1 MSETGGLN
9 VTIFLE
15 LLIAVAVVAAAVR
28 YVRIP
33 YTVALVLVG
42 LGLALLPGT
51 PQVELTPQIILTVF
65 LPVLLFYGAYHL
77 DFADLRANLT
87 PVTLL
92 AIPGVVVTA
101 VLAGAALHWAA
112 GVEWI
117 IALLFG
123 TIVAATDP
131 VAVLAVFGEVGAP
144 RRLATIVTAE
154 SLFNDGTA
162 LVFFTTMVGV
172 ATGASAVDAGV
183 TIEQFVLG
191 VAGALALGAAVGI
204 VGTAVLSRI
213 DDALLETAIFLIMA
227 YGGFLLADRLGISG
241 PLETVTAGL
250 LLGIRGRRVMSPTTR
265 LQAGA
270 TWEFLDFLANSL
282 LFLLV
287 GLELRFLGEP
297 DVSQLG
303 SSLLTLLWPLAAVLV
318 AITIAR
324 ALVAWVVARILAW
337 RGDPFPRGWRTVLT
351 WAGLRGAV
359 ALAAALSLPIGL
371 PDRSLLLTLT
381 FLVVLFTLL
390 GQGFTIRPLVERLG
404 LSRNKESGQVA
415 VEEALGRFRGLDAAA
430 HELDALRRATAIDEN
445 LARGLAE
452 RLAKRREQARAE
464 LEAAYASEPTAR
476 AERERDALRHLLHV
490 RREAVRE
497 AAAAGQISEGVL
509 HELLGEIDEELD
521 QEREVA
527 RHDALPVGEDIQSG
541 QTLHDTDEA
550 RVRERGAAS
559 ERE

>member
-1 MSETGGLN
+1 MGETGGLN

-15 LLIAVAVVAAAVR
+15 LLIAVAVVAAVVR

-42 LGLALLPGT
+42 LGLALLPNA
-51 PQVELTPQIILTVF
+51 PQLELTPEIILTGF

-77 DFADLRANLT
+77 NFADLRANLT
-87 PVTLL
+87 PITLL

-101 VLAGAALHWAA
+101 VLAGAALHWTA
-112 GVEWI
+112 GVDWA

-144 RRLATIVTAE
+144 RRLSTIVTAE

-172 ATGASAVDAGV
+172 ATGVAGSGVDVGV

-191 VAGALALGAAVGI
+191 VAGSLALGVAVGI
-204 VGTAVLSRI
+204 LGTSILSRI
-213 DDALLETAIFLIMA
+213 DDALLETTILLIIA
-227 YGGFLLADRLGISG
+227 YGGFLLATRLGASG

-250 LLGIRGRRVMSPTTR
+250 LLGVRSRRIMSPTTR

-297 DVSQLG
+297 DLSHLG
-303 SSLLTLLWPLAAVLV
+303 AGVLALLWPLAAVIV
-318 AITIAR
+318 AITVAR

-337 RGDPFPRGWRTVLT
+337 RGNPFPRGWRTVLT

-371 PDRSLLLTLT
+371 PGRSLLLTLT
-381 FLVVLFTLL
+381 FLVVLVTLL
-390 GQGFTIRPLVERLG
+390 GQGFTIRPLVRRLG
-404 LSRNKESGQVA
+404 LAPKEEQGQVA
-415 VEEALGRFRGLDAAA
+415 IETAIGRLRGLDAAA
-430 HELDALRRATAIDEN
+430 RELAALRRAAVIDEH
-445 LARGLAE
+445 LATGLAS
-452 RLAKRREQARAE
+452 RLAEHRERARAE
-464 LEAAYASEPTAR
+464 LETAYASEPA
-476 AERERDALRHLLHV
+476 ALADRERDAVRHLLHV
-490 RREAVRE
+490 RREAVHE
-497 AAAAGQISEGVL
+497 AAASGQISNGVL
-509 HELLGEIDEELD
+509 RELLSEIDHELD
-521 QEREVA
+521 QEMHAASHANRE
-527 RHDALPVGEDIQSG
+527 
-541 QTLHDTDEA
+541 
-550 RVRERGAAS
+550 GAAQ
-559 ERE
+559 